1 MLDER
6 HWPSSLVA
14 LSRAALR
21 DFPDAEQDIRHYIR
35 ELSHVLYPAEAP
47 SSAGAG
53 AAEAAD
59 ATCSLTGEDS
69 VTLLFKFEAFLESL
83 LVAGDRRGVTR
94 GR

>member
-1 MLDER
+1 MLDEA
-6 HWPSSLVA
+6 HWPTSLST
-14 LSRAALR
+14 LLRAALR
-21 DFPDAEQDIRHYIR
+21 DFPENEMDIRHYMR
-35 ELSHVLYPAEAP
+35 ELSHVLYPADDAP
-47 SSAGAG
+47 SAG

-83 LVAGDRRGVTR
+83 LVAGDRREVSR